1 MSLFEQPR
9 TKPRLSKA
17 IFVAIGVIS
26 GLCSLLLVF
35 GVIGLGF
42 SLLTDGDGNRGNLRL
57 PIAWL
62 ICVVG
67 SVLTGVIAKRSLE
80 RAIFD

>member
-9 TKPRLSKA
+9 AKPRLSKA

-26 GLCSLLLVF
+26 GLCSLILVF
-35 GVIGLGF
+35 GVIGLCS
-42 SLLTDGDGNRGNLRL
+42 SLLTEGDGNSGNLRVPL
-57 PIAWL
+57 AWL
-62 ICVVG
+62 ICVLG

-80 RAIFD
+80 RAVSD